1 MNFTDLFTFIPLII
15 AFLAVVIFT
24 PFVRKTLLTANITD
38 NPIVSEHSHK
48 KGTPT
53 MGGIAIILG
62 LLLILCIYSDN
73 KILVITSGVMAVASI
88 VGMFDDL
95 LGLKTKE
102 FQKVARNATSH
113 PVEIGRLTLHP
124 GEEARIATPKAREE
138 MDELVNKGEIKIIR
152 EVPIKSEMK
161 EGEKII
167 TQIVVSLFLVA
178 SGAVPFVLSG
188 FNVGLLSIP
197 IAIIG
202 VVGAINAVNLIDG
215 MDGLASGVMGIASIA
230 CAIFSILTGRLDVS
244 VAFLAL
250 AGVCFGFLVYNKIPA
265 SIFMGDTGAF
275 ALGGFYA
282 TAAILG
288 DVIIFAVVA
297 ITVPIVSVIISLMH
311 RAKII
316 KLPVEP
322 LHHTLNYKGL
332 SEVKIVAL
340 YWTTTIIIC
349 VVALY
354 FYKLF

>member
-1 MNFTDLFTFIPLII
+1 MNFTDPFTFIPLIV
-15 AFLAVVIFT
+15 AFLAVVFFT
-24 PFVRKTLLTANITD
+24 PLVRRTLLTANITD

-48 KGTPT
+48 RGTPT

-62 LLLILCIYSDN
+62 LALILCIYSGN
-73 KILVITSGVMAVASI
+73 KILVIATGVMVVASI
-88 VGMFDDL
+88 IGLFDDL

-102 FQKVARNATSH
+102 FQKVGKNVSSH
-113 PVEIGRLTLHP
+113 PVELGRLTLKP
-124 GEEARIATPKAREE
+124 GEEARVATPKAREDV
-138 MDELVNKGEIKIIR
+138 DELVKKGEIKIIR
-152 EVPIKSEMK
+152 EVPIKSEVK
-161 EGEKII
+161 ERDKIF
-167 TQIVVSLFLVA
+167 TQIIVSLFLVA

-202 VVGAINAVNLIDG
+202 VVGAINAINLIDG
-215 MDGLASGVMGIASIA
+215 MDGLASGVMGIASVA

-244 VAFLAL
+244 VTFLAL

-282 TAAILG
+282 AAAILG
-288 DVIIFAVVA
+288 DVVIFAVVA
-297 ITVPIVSVIISLMH
+297 IAVPIVSVVISLMH

-332 SEVKIVAL
+332 SEGKIVAL
-340 YWTTTIIIC
+340 YWVTTIIIC
-349 VVALY
+349 VIALY
-354 FYKLF
+354 FYQLF